1 MKNDGGGW
9 LFQGRRF
16 IVDLL
21 TAVTA
26 LALVVVATGAPTEF
40 LVALLIP
47 IILLGASLLLEP
59 DASQD
64 KTIQVGRSR
73 GSRPSAEPKPA

>member
-1 MKNDGGGW
+1 MKNDGGW

-21 TAVTA
+21 TGVTA
-26 LALVVVATGAPTEF
+26 LALVVAATGVSTEF

-47 IILLGASLLLEP
+47 IVLLGASLLLEP
-59 DASQD
+59 GATQD
-64 KTIQVGRSR
+64 KTIQVGRPR